1 MSKHRARHR
10 ASRRNPQ
17 FGDVVGVAGAT
28 LAAAATAAIGIGGSQ
43 TDGSTLAHRVTT
55 FVHLLSGPSDTGVDA
70 FTLGPYTFDP
80 YTTPLGLGL
89 LPSEGWATF
98 PAPVFPGPPVFNI
111 SGGNLDGI
119 GLAPQDFEVFNSS
132 GQEVGTIDTA
142 GTILQVLGQDSYE
155 FTVTSST
162 PVLLGSAAD
171 LPAVGTVYDI
181 FKGLGV
187 GPNGANTYENVY
199 EATPSGT
206 VSDYLVEP
214 SGQYNL
220 ADPIPLPL
228 GLGTLNLSSL
238 LTTNYAADLQPGDA
252 FSSLA
257 TSADAGIGPDA
268 FTVNVP
274 GFDYTLDPFST
285 LLAPDTY
292 NAVSPLAGFPPF
304 FAAGGAD
311 FVGISVDTQGFN
323 VYNAGGTDVGSVQAD
338 EFVVN
343 AVGVTST
350 EEVVTSALPQL
361 GFTSADLPAVGT
373 VFSVTNLAP
382 FHNDGKAEVYL
393 TTPTT
398 SATDTTVT
406 TTGSFTEAA
415 PFNLDSAGTAE
426 INPASIFAGLVT
438 EQPQDA
444 GIPPPLLQAP
454 ATDAFSIGQ
463 TTFYPETSLLAEGYN
478 NVAQTLGAAPWVA
491 AYGGSAEGI
500 SLAPQDFFYYAGT
513 GASAH
518 EEGELSTSMS
528 VLDVLWFSNASFTV
542 TGCASVLCTDAP
554 ANGTVFDV
562 FNLGGGFENVYEGDP
577 SGTVTDTL
585 WSPAGPLVEFLIPSL
600 DAAVDLTPADIVTGG
615 FDVPLL

>member
-1 MSKHRARHR
+1 MAKHRAT
-10 ASRRNPQ
+10 RRNLQ
-17 FGDVVGVAGAT
+17 RGEVAGLAGAT
-28 LAAAATAAIGIGGSQ
+28 LATAAVIGVGASQ
-43 TDGSTLAHRVTT
+43 ADESTLAHPLTAL
-55 FVHLLSGPSDTGVDA
+55 VHLLSGPSDTGVDA

-80 YTTPLGLGL
+80 YTTPLL
-89 LPSEGWATF
+89 LPQEGWAAF

-111 SGGNLDGI
+111 SGGNLDGLA
-119 GLAPQDFEVFNSS
+119 LAPQNFEVFNSS
-132 GQEVGTIDTA
+132 GQEVGTIGTA
-142 GTILQVLGQDSYE
+142 GTILQILGQDSYE

-162 PVLLGSAAD
+162 PVLLGSAAN

-187 GPNGANTYENVY
+187 GLNGAHTYENAY

-206 VSDYLVEP
+206 VADYLVEP

-220 ADPIPLPL
+220 ADPISLPG
-228 GLGTLNLSSL
+228 GLGTLNLASL
-238 LTTNYAADLQPGDA
+238 LTTNYAGNLHPGDA

-257 TSADAGIGPDA
+257 TPADASIGSNA
-268 FTVNVP
+268 FTINVP
-274 GFDYTLDPFST
+274 GFDHTLDPVST

-311 FVGISVDTQGFN
+311 FIGISVDTQGFN

-361 GFTSADLPAVGT
+361 GFTNADLPAVGT

-382 FHNDGKAEVYL
+382 FHNAGKAEVYL

-406 TTGSFTEAA
+406 TAGSFTNAA

-426 INPASIFAGLVT
+426 INPASIFASLAA

-444 GIPPPLLQAP
+444 SIPPPLLQAP
-454 ATDAFSIGQ
+454 CYGRFHHR
-463 TTFYPETSLLAEGYN
+463 PN
-478 NVAQTLGAAPWVA
+478 NVLPRNVFTHRGLQQHRSNIGRSAVGRRLRRLG
-491 AYGGSAEGI
+491 
-500 SLAPQDFFYYAGT
+500 
-513 GASAH
+513 
-518 EEGELSTSMS
+518 
-528 VLDVLWFSNASFTV
+528 
-542 TGCASVLCTDAP
+542 
-554 ANGTVFDV
+554 
-562 FNLGGGFENVYEGDP
+562 
-577 SGTVTDTL
+577 
-585 WSPAGPLVEFLIPSL
+585 
-600 DAAVDLTPADIVTGG
+600 
-615 FDVPLL
+615 

>member
-1 MSKHRARHR
+1 MSKHRAT
-10 ASRRNPQ
+10 RRNPQ
-17 FGDVVGVAGAT
+17 FGDVAGLAGVT
-28 LAAAATAAIGIGGSQ
+28 LATAAGIGIGVTQ
-43 TDGSTLAHRVTT
+43 IDGSTLAQPVTA

-80 YTTPLGLGL
+80 YTSPLGLPL
-89 LPSEGWATF
+89 FPTEGWATF

-111 SGGNLDGI
+111 SGGNLDG
-119 GLAPQDFEVFNSS
+119 LALASQDFEVFNSG
-132 GQEVGTIDTA
+132 GQEVGTIGTA

-162 PVLLGSAAD
+162 PVLLGSVAN

-187 GPNGANTYENVY
+187 GPNGAQTYENAY

-206 VSDYLVEP
+206 VADYLVEP

-220 ADPIPLPL
+220 ADPIPLPE
-228 GLGTLNLSSL
+228 GVGTLNLASL
-238 LTTNYAADLQPGDA
+238 LTTNYAEDLQPGDA

-257 TSADAGIGPDA
+257 TPADASIGPDA
-268 FTVNVP
+268 FTINVP

-311 FVGISVDTQGFN
+311 FIGISVDTQGFN
-323 VYNAGGTDVGSVQAD
+323 VHNAGGTDVGSVQAD

-350 EEVVTSALPQL
+350 EEVVTSQLPQL
-361 GFTSADLPAVGT
+361 GFTDADLPAVGT

-382 FHNDGKAEVYL
+382 LHNAGKAEIYL
-393 TTPTT
+393 ATPTT

-406 TTGSFTEAA
+406 TAGSFTNAA
-415 PFNLDSAGTAE
+415 PFNLDSAGNAE
-426 INPASIFAGLVT
+426 INPASIFASLAA

-444 GIPPPLLQAP
+444 SIPPPLLQAP
-454 ATDAFSIGQ
+454 ATDAFTIGQ

-478 NVAQTLGAAPWVA
+478 NIAQTLGAAPWVA
-491 AYGGSAEGI
+491 AFGGSAEGI

-542 TGCASVLCTDAP
+542 TGCASVICTDAP
-554 ANGTVFDV
+554 ANGTIFDV

-600 DAAVDLTPADIVTGG
+600 DAAVPLSPLDVIPAG

>member
-1 MSKHRARHR
+1 MT
-10 ASRRNPQ
+10 ASAQ
-17 FGDVVGVAGAT
+17 
-28 LAAAATAAIGIGGSQ
+28 
-43 TDGSTLAHRVTT
+43 
-55 FVHLLSGPSDTGVDA
+55 LLSGPSDTGVDA

-80 YTTPLGLGL
+80 YTTPLL
-89 LPSEGWATF
+89 LPQEGWATF

-111 SGGNLDGI
+111 AGGNLDGI
-119 GLAPQDFEVFNSS
+119 GLAPQNFEVFNAS
-132 GQEVGTIDTA
+132 GQEVGTIGTA

-162 PVLLGSAAD
+162 PVLLGSTAN

-187 GPNGANTYENVY
+187 GPGGSNAFENVY
-199 EATPSGT
+199 EATPSGNIA
-206 VSDYLVEP
+206 DYLVEP

-220 ADPIPLPL
+220 ADPIRLPL
-228 GLGTLNLSSL
+228 GLGTINLSSL
-238 LTTNYAADLQPGDA
+238 LTTNYAADLQPGAA

-257 TSADAGIGPDA
+257 TAADASIGPDA
-268 FTVNVP
+268 FTINVP
-274 GFDYTLDPFST
+274 GFDYTLDPVST

-292 NAVSPLAGFPPF
+292 NAVTPLAGFPPF

-311 FVGISVDTQGFN
+311 FIGISVDTQGFN
-323 VYNAGGTDVGSVQAD
+323 VYNAAGTDVGSIQAD

-350 EEVVTSALPQL
+350 EEVVTAALPQL
-361 GFTSADLPAVGT
+361 GFTDANLPAVGT

-382 FHNDGKAEVYL
+382 FHNAGKAEVYL

-426 INPASIFAGLVT
+426 INPASVFASLAA

-444 GIPPPLLQAP
+444 SIPPPLLGAP
-454 ATDAFSIGQ
+454 ATDAFTINQ
-463 TTFYPETSLLAEGYN
+463 ITFYPETSLLTEGYN
-478 NVAQTLGAAPWVA
+478 NIAQTLGAAPWVA
-491 AYGGSAEGI
+491 AFGGSAEGI
-500 SLAPQDFFYYAGT
+500 SLAPQDFFYYSGT

-518 EEGELSTSMS
+518 LEGELTTSMS
-528 VLDVLWFSNASFTV
+528 VLDVLSFSNASFTV
-542 TGCASVLCTDAP
+542 TGCAIVLCTDAP
-554 ANGTVFDV
+554 ANGTIFDV
-562 FNLGGGFENVYEGDP
+562 FNLGGGIENIYEGTP

-585 WSPAGPLVEFLIPSL
+585 MTAFGPLITFTIPSL
-600 DAAVDLTPADIVTGG
+600 DAAIPLNPLDIIPAG
-615 FDVPLL
+615 FDVPAL